1 MSIDIQDNRGYL
13 WGYLR
18 TEKIYTPKMARQS
31 TTGKLAAVAFRQAK
45 PKDKPY
51 KLSDGGG
58 LYLLINP
65 NGSRYW
71 RWKYRIAQKEKVLA
85 LGVYPDITAA
95 TARAKVLEAK
105 QLLDQ
110 KIDPSIRRKQQKS
123 VTLDNTFA
131 PISDEWMKTRA
142 KWSKGHADKVRQTIK
157 ADALP
162 YLGNMPIKE
171 IKTSD
176 VLYVVRKIEARGAL
190 DVAARV
196 KQRINSIFRYAI
208 QTGYAEYNP
217 VEALKDVLKT
227 RKVQHRQSIQLD
239 QLPAYL
245 SALDKYS
252 GYSVTRY
259 ALQFITMVFVR
270 PGELRSAE
278 WKDIDLDK
286 SIWRI
291 PAAKMKM
298 DEEHIVPLSKQ
309 AIDLLKQVHQLTG
322 QYDLVFPGSHNP
334 RKPMSENTL
343 TYAIRKRLGFD
354 ATAHGFRTTASTT
367 LNESGFRVDVI
378 ERQLAHGERNKVRA
392 AYNRSQYLAERT
404 EMMQWYSDYLD
415 GLKAGADVVPIHSAI
430 K

>member
-1 MSIDIQDNRGYL
+1 
-13 WGYLR
+13 
-18 TEKIYTPKMARQS
+18 
-31 TTGKLAAVAFRQAK
+31 
-45 PKDKPY
+45 
-51 KLSDGGG
+51 
-58 LYLLINP
+58 
-65 NGSRYW
+65 
-71 RWKYRIAQKEKVLA
+71 
-85 LGVYPDITAA
+85 
-95 TARAKVLEAK
+95 
-105 QLLDQ
+105 
-110 KIDPSIRRKQQKS
+110 
-123 VTLDNTFA
+123 
-131 PISDEWMKTRA
+131 MKTRA

-245 SALDKYS
+245 SALDNYS

-286 SIWRI
+286 AIWRI

-334 RKPMSENTL
+334 QKPMSENTL

-392 AYNRSQYLAERT
+392 AYNRSQYMAERT

-415 GLKAGADVVPIHSAI
+415 GSKAGADVVPIHSA
-430 K
+430 KK

>member
-1 MSIDIQDNRGYL
+1 MS
-13 WGYLR
+13 
-18 TEKIYTPKMARQS
+18 KQS
-31 TTGKLAAVAFRQAK
+31 TTGKLAAVSVKQSK
-45 PKDKPY
+45 PKEKPY

-65 NGSRYW
+65 NGSKYW
-71 RWKYRIAQKEKVLA
+71 RWKYRLNGKEKVLA
-85 LGVYPDITAA
+85 LGVYPNVSVSE
-95 TARAKVLEAK
+95 AREQVLKARK
-105 QLLDQ
+105 LLAQ
-110 KIDPSIRRKQQKS
+110 EIDPNVNRKQEKS
-123 VTLDNTFA
+123 KRVHRTFE
-131 PISDEWMKTRA
+131 PIAKEWHNKESGR
-142 KWSKGHADKVRQTIK
+142 WSKFHSERVWQTIK

-162 YLGNMPIKE
+162 HLGDMPITD
-171 IKTSD
+171 IKARD
-176 VLYVVRKIEARGAL
+176 VLYVVKQIEERGAL
-190 DVAARV
+190 DIASRV
-196 KQRINSIFRYAI
+196 KQRISSVFRYAM
-208 QTGYAEYNP
+208 QTGYAEHNP
-217 VEALKDVLKT
+217 VDALKDVIQT
-227 RKVQHRQSIQLD
+227 RKVQHRKSIALD

-245 SALDKYS
+245 NALDSYQ
-252 GYSVTRY
+252 GYPTTRY
-259 ALQFITMVFVR
+259 ALQLITMTFVR

-286 SIWRI
+286 AIWRI
-291 PAAKMKM
+291 PAEKMKM

-309 AIDLLKQVHQLTG
+309 AIKLLKQVKELTS
-322 QYDLVFPGSHNP
+322 QYDLVFPGSHDH

-404 EMMQWYSDYLD
+404 EMMQWYSNYLD
-415 GLKAGADVVPIHSAI
+415 GLKASADIVPINAAT

>member
-1 MSIDIQDNRGYL
+1 MAVNALS
-13 WGYLR
+13 
-18 TEKIYTPKMARQS
+18 EKLS
-31 TTGKLAAVAFRQAK
+31 AVLVKQAK
-45 PKDKPY
+45 PKAKAY
-51 KLSDGGG
+51 KLSDGKG
-58 LYLLINP
+58 LNLEVRP
-65 NGSRYW
+65 NGSKYW
-71 RWKYRIAQKEKVLA
+71 RLSYRHNNKQKTLA
-85 LGVYPDITAA
+85 LGVFPDVTLAS
-95 TARAKVLEAK
+95 ARNKRLEAK
-105 QLLDQ
+105 LLLDQ
-110 KIDPSIRRKQQKS
+110 GIDPAIRRKQQKS
-123 VTLDNTFA
+123 VTAYNTFA

-227 RKVQHRQSIQLD
+227 RKVKHRQSIQLD
-239 QLPAYL
+239 QLPAFL
-245 SALDKYS
+245 NALDSYS
-252 GYSVTRY
+252 GYTNTRH
-259 ALQFITMVFVR
+259 ALKFITLTFVR

-278 WKDIDLDK
+278 WKDFDLDRA
-286 SIWRI
+286 IWRI
-291 PAAKMKM
+291 PAEKMKM
-298 DEEHIVPLSKQ
+298 DEEHIVPLSTQ
-309 AIDLLKQVHQLTG
+309 AIDLLKLVKELSG
-322 QYDLVFPGSHNP
+322 NYDLVFPGSYDH

-343 TYAIRKRLGFD
+343 TYAIRKRLKFD
-354 ATAHGFRTTASTT
+354 ATAHGFRTTASTI

-415 GLKAGADVVPIHSAI
+415 GLKAGADVVPIHSAN

>member
-1 MSIDIQDNRGYL
+1 
-13 WGYLR
+13 
-18 TEKIYTPKMARQS
+18 
-31 TTGKLAAVAFRQAK
+31 
-45 PKDKPY
+45 
-51 KLSDGGG
+51 
-58 LYLLINP
+58 
-65 NGSRYW
+65 
-71 RWKYRIAQKEKVLA
+71 
-85 LGVYPDITAA
+85 
-95 TARAKVLEAK
+95 
-105 QLLDQ
+105 
-110 KIDPSIRRKQQKS
+110 
-123 VTLDNTFA
+123 
-131 PISDEWMKTRA
+131 MKTRA

-227 RKVQHRQSIQLD
+227 RKVKHRQSIQLD
-239 QLPAYL
+239 QLPAFL
-245 SALDKYS
+245 NALDSYS
-252 GYSVTRY
+252 GYTNTRH
-259 ALQFITMVFVR
+259 ALKFITLTFVR

-278 WKDIDLDK
+278 WKDFDLDK
-286 SIWRI
+286 AIWRI
-291 PAAKMKM
+291 PAEKMKM
-298 DEEHIVPLSKQ
+298 DEEHIVPLSTQ
-309 AIDLLKQVHQLTG
+309 AIDLLKLVKELSG
-322 QYDLVFPGSHNP
+322 NYDLVFPGSHDH

-343 TYAIRKRLGFD
+343 TYAIRKRLKFD
-354 ATAHGFRTTASTT
+354 ATAHGFRTTASTI

-415 GLKAGADVVPIHSAI
+415 GLKAGADIVPIHSA
-430 K
+430 KK